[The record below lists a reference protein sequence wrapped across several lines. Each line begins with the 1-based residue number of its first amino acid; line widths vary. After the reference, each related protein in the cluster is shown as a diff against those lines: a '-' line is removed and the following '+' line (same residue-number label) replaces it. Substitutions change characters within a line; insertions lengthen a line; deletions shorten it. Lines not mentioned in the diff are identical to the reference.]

1 MRKALIL
8 IIICL
13 SLPAMNS
20 AQDTLTKKEIRKLGS
35 DFLLPGKPW
44 TVEIPLWIPG
54 FTGEFAY
61 GGIEIEGEDGVEIVN
76 PIEPPPPGEGI
87 GGIFD
92 RLFTTNWYLKF
103 FYLTRV
109 VYEPSKIK
117 VQFDMIAGAVGNSVV
132 FNYNQQELIESSFRT
147 INLRLYAGYKF
158 VERYGS
164 KSNFRYEAFAY
175 GGVRTYIQRLQAD
188 LSGTNFK
195 LDINPVLTEPI
206 IGLENQF
213 TWKRWLVNVQGD
225 YGNIFARN
233 KRSIQITAFVLYRMG
248 RTTSLKVGWNHLYIN
263 LSSTFLRQDYKVKM
277 TLSGPMVAVSFN
289 F

>member
-1 MRKALIL
+1 
-8 IIICL
+8 
-13 SLPAMNS
+13 
-20 AQDTLTKKEIRKLGS
+20 
-35 DFLLPGKPW
+35 
-44 TVEIPLWIPG
+44 
-54 FTGEFAY
+54 
-61 GGIEIEGEDGVEIVN
+61 
-76 PIEPPPPGEGI
+76 
-87 GGIFD
+87 
-92 RLFTTNWYLKF
+92 
-103 FYLTRV
+103 
-109 VYEPSKIK
+109 
-117 VQFDMIAGAVGNSVV
+117 MIAGAVGNSLL
-132 FNYNQQELIESSFRT
+132 FNYNQLELVESSFRT

-158 VERYGS
+158 MELYGS

-175 GGVRTYIQRLQAD
+175 GGVRIYIQRLRAD

-263 LSSTFLRQDYKVKM
+263 LSSTFLRQDYNVKM
-277 TLSGPMVAVSFN
+277 TLSGPSVGVSFN